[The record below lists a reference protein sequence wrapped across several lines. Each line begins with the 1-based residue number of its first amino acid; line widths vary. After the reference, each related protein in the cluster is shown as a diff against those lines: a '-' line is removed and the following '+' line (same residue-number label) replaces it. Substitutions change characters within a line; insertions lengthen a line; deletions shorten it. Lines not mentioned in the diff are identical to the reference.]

1 MFVRNKVLRNGV
13 FQNNARSYFLSRKSN
28 AVIRE
33 LKNHDGVHDDDV
45 CWLGKDWNE
54 NVSFGGKKET

>member
-1 MFVRNKVLRNGV
+1 MPAWFLKLRIINSGISV
-13 FQNNARSYFLSRKSN
+13 YGDRADNN
-28 AVIRE
+28 RE

-45 CWLGKDWNE
+45 CWLRKDWNE